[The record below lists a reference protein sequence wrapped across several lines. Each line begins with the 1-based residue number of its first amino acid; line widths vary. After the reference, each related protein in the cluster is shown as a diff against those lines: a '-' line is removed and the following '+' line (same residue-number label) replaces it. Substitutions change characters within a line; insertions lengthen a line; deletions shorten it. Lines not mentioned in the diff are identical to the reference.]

1 MTPGERERERERGW
15 LDRWMDHRG
24 EANIPIERVSPRR
37 MARGIPKRTNYDREE
52 WEDGIERR
60 FGQSS

>member
-1 MTPGERERERERGW
+1 
-15 LDRWMDHRG
+15 MDHRG